1 MTLQDND
8 DIERFL
14 RNVDQI
20 DELVKE
26 LNSNDISCQE
36 RALAKADQF
45 ISSLEQ
51 VDQCKT
57 TINKTV
63 INKHPS
69 SENVSLLHCVPP
81 SFQNIQYESSQNP
94 ENFLRTLEKDA
105 EERRHRRKM
114 KEEKA
119 NALREQGNEAFTQGD
134 YETAVKFYTEGL
146 EQLRDM
152 QALYTN
158 RAQAFIKLK
167 RYKEAI
173 SDCEWALRCNKKCI
187 KAYIHMGKSHLALKD
202 FPQSRISYRK
212 ILEIEPQRETMVKAY
227 LRQVDLEEKVALQE
241 KAAWEELQA
250 GTGQATAVLELLKK
264 LDRPNEINLYYCGGL
279 ELLSLAIKDCTGQ
292 TLFRL
297 NNGFSIING
306 NNIVR
311 SCLSQNS
318 KDPYAV
324 ELCMSVVKLWRTV
337 CSGNEQNQ
345 HLLME
350 CPVTRQHMVQMLA
363 SPKCEIQRE
372 SLELL
377 SLYSQTQ
384 RGRDVLIDN
393 LNLCQTAENLMS
405 CVCRDT
411 SSALALT
418 VLENLAAEN
427 KFKIQSREIFTAVF
441 ALPLEHLLS
450 NIMTADYKIL
460 ASVISVIGCMA
471 LDDVINKNLA
481 GRKEFWRCSLQAME
495 RCVACECR
503 SVLYPLLGLMINLAS
518 NPSQVVQEHAVLA
531 SSRCLDLLSD
541 SSGGVITRA
550 AGLLSVLLPMSS
562 DATQEVVRNGI
573 VRKLL
578 KILKVGGEMSSRYSI
593 KALTVCTAS
602 IPQACEELVKLE
614 KRLHTLRKLLGGIDE
629 LVVGNAALCMGHCL
643 EVDGAASGLLGTDC
657 VPLLLRHTAGD
668 AKRAVVRQ
676 NAAITLGKLCKIEPR
691 HMEKLREL
699 HGLEILH
706 SCARLIT

>member
-1 MTLQDND
+1 MSLQDSD
-8 DIERFL
+8 DLEKFL

-26 LNSNDISCQE
+26 LNSSDVSCQE
-36 RALAKADQF
+36 KALAKADQF
-45 ISSLEQ
+45 ITSLEQ
-51 VDQCKT
+51 GEPCKT
-57 TINKTV
+57 KINKTV
-63 INKHPS
+63 INRHPS
-69 SENVSLLHCVPP
+69 SENGAL
-81 SFQNIQYESSQNP
+81 NTQYESSQNP
-94 ENFLRTLEKDA
+94 ANFLRTLEKDA
-105 EERRHRRKM
+105 EERSQRRKM

-134 YETAVKFYTEGL
+134 YETAVRFYTEGL
-146 EQLRDM
+146 EHLRDM

-173 SDCEWALRCNKKCI
+173 SDCEWALRCNEKCI

-202 FPQSRISYRK
+202 FPQSRLCYRK
-212 ILEIEPQRETMVKAY
+212 ILEIDPQRETMAKAY
-227 LRQVDLEEKVALQE
+227 LKQVDLEEKVALQE
-241 KAAWEELQA
+241 KAALEELQA
-250 GTGQATAVLELLKK
+250 GTEEAMAVPELLKK
-264 LDRPNEINLYYCGGL
+264 LDTPSEINLYYCGGL
-279 ELLSLAIKDCTGQ
+279 ELLSQAIKDCTGQ

-318 KDPYAV
+318 VDPCAV
-324 ELCMSVVKLWRTV
+324 ELCMSVLKLWRAV

-345 HLLME
+345 QLLME

-363 SPKCEIQRE
+363 SPVSEIQRE

-377 SLYSQTQ
+377 SLFSQTKH
-384 RGRDVLIDN
+384 GRTVLIDN
-393 LNLCQTAENLMS
+393 LNLCQMAENLMS

-411 SSALALT
+411 SSASALT
-418 VLENLAAEN
+418 VLKNLAAEN
-427 KFKIQSREIFTAVF
+427 KFKIQSRKLTAVF
-441 ALPLEHLLS
+441 AIPLEHQLS
-450 NIMTADYKIL
+450 NIMTADHKIL
-460 ASVISVIGCMA
+460 ASVISFIGSMA
-471 LDDVINKNLA
+471 LDDVINKKLA
-481 GRKEFWRCSLQAME
+481 GREEFWTCSLQAME
-495 RCVACECR
+495 QCVACECR

-518 NPSQVVQEHAVLA
+518 HPFQVVQEHAVLA

-541 SSGGVITRA
+541 SSGGIITRA
-550 AGLLSVLLPMSS
+550 AGLLSVLLPISS

-573 VRKLL
+573 VKKLL

-602 IPQACEELVKLE
+602 IPQACEELVMLD

-629 LVVGNAALCMGHCL
+629 LVVGNAALCMAHCL
-643 EVDGAASGLLGTDC
+643 EVNGAASGLLGTDC
-657 VPLLLRHTAGD
+657 VPLLLRHAAGD
-668 AKRAVVRQ
+668 AKRAAVRQ
-676 NAAITLGKLCKIEPR
+676 NAATTLGKLCKKEPR
-691 HMEKLREL
+691 HMVKLREL

-706 SCARLIT
+706 SCVRLIT

>member
-1 MTLQDND
+1 MNLQDND
-8 DIERFL
+8 DLERFL
-14 RNVDQI
+14 RNVDQMN
-20 DELVKE
+20 ELVKE
-26 LNSNDISCQE
+26 FNCSDVSRQE
-36 RALAKADQF
+36 KAIAKADQF

-51 VDQCKT
+51 KEPCQTK
-57 TINKTV
+57 INKTV
-63 INKHPS
+63 INKSPS
-69 SENVSLLHCVPP
+69 SENCPA
-81 SFQNIQYESSQNP
+81 NIQYESGQNP
-94 ENFLRTLEKDA
+94 ENFLRILEKDA
-105 EERRHRRKM
+105 EERRLRRKM

-119 NALREQGNEAFTQGD
+119 NALREKGNEAFTQGD
-134 YETAVKFYTEGL
+134 YETAVRFYTEGL

-173 SDCEWALRCNKKCI
+173 SDCEWALRCNEKCI
-187 KAYIHMGKSHLALKD
+187 KAYVHMGKSHLALKD
-202 FPQSRISYRK
+202 FKQSKICYQK

-227 LRQVDLEEKVALQE
+227 LRQVDMEEKASLQE
-241 KAAWEELQA
+241 KAAWEELQE
-250 GTGQATAVLELLKK
+250 GTEQARRVPELLKK
-264 LDRPNEINLYYCGGL
+264 LDRPNEISLYYCGGL
-279 ELLSLAIKDCTGQ
+279 ELLSQAIKDCTGQ
-292 TLFRL
+292 TFFRL

-306 NNIVR
+306 NNTLR

-318 KDPYAV
+318 KDPYAAD
-324 ELCMSVVKLWRTV
+324 LCLAIVKLWRTV
-337 CSGNEQNQ
+337 CSGNEHNQ
-345 HLLME
+345 QLLME
-350 CPVTRQHMVQMLA
+350 CPGTREHMVQLLA
-363 SPKCEIQRE
+363 SPVRVQRE

-377 SLYSQTQ
+377 SMYSQTQ
-384 RGRDVLIDN
+384 HGRDVLIDN
-393 LNLCQTAENLMS
+393 LNSNQMAENLMS
-405 CVCRDT
+405 CVCRDM

-427 KFKIQSREIFTAVF
+427 KFKIQSRENFTAVF
-441 ALPLEHLLS
+441 AFPLEHLLS
-450 NIMTADYKIL
+450 NIMTTDHKTL
-460 ASVISVIGCMA
+460 ASVISVVGTMA
-471 LDDVINKNLA
+471 RDDVISKKLA
-481 GRKEFWRCSLQAME
+481 GHSGFWKCSLQTMKQCIG
-495 RCVACECR
+495 RECK

-550 AGLLSVLLPMSS
+550 AGLLSVLLPMSP

-573 VRKLL
+573 VKKLL

-593 KALTVCTAS
+593 KALTFCTAS
-602 IPQACEELVKLE
+602 IPQACEELVKLD
-614 KRLHTLRKLLGGIDE
+614 KRLHTLRKLLGSIDE

-643 EVDGAASGLLGTDC
+643 EVDGAAVSLLGTDC
-657 VPLLLRHTAGD
+657 VQLLLHHAARD
-668 AKRAVVRQ
+668 AKRAAIQQ

-706 SCARLIT
+706 SCVRLIT

>member
-1 MTLQDND
+1 MTLQDSD
-8 DIERFL
+8 DLERFL
-14 RNVDQI
+14 RNADQI
-20 DELVKE
+20 NELVKE
-26 LNSNDISCQE
+26 FNSSDVSCQE
-36 RALAKADQF
+36 KALAKADQF

-51 VDQCKT
+51 VEPCKT
-57 TINKTV
+57 KINKTV
-63 INKHPS
+63 INK
-69 SENVSLLHCVPP
+69 NP
-81 SFQNIQYESSQNP
+81 SFENGPLNIQYESSQNP
-94 ENFLRTLEKDA
+94 ENFFRTLEKDA
-105 EERRHRRKM
+105 EERSQRRKM

-119 NALREQGNEAFTQGD
+119 NELRELGNEAFTQGD
-134 YETAVKFYTEGL
+134 YETAVRFYTEGL

-158 RAQAFIKLK
+158 RAQ
-167 RYKEAI
+167 
-173 SDCEWALRCNKKCI
+173 
-187 KAYIHMGKSHLALKD
+187 
-202 FPQSRISYRK
+202 SRICYRK

-250 GTGQATAVLELLKK
+250 GTEQATAVLELLKK

-279 ELLSLAIKDCTGQ
+279 ELLSQAIKDCTGQ

-324 ELCMSVVKLWRTV
+324 DLCMSAVKLWRTV
-337 CSGNEQNQ
+337 CTGNKQNQ
-345 HLLME
+345 QLLME
-350 CPVTRQHMVQMLA
+350 CPVTRQHMVQLLA
-363 SPKCEIQRE
+363 SPICEIQKE

-384 RGRDVLIDN
+384 HGRDLLIGN
-393 LNLCQTAENLMS
+393 LNLCQMAENLMS

-411 SSALALT
+411 SSASALSI
-418 VLENLAAEN
+418 LKNLAAEN
-427 KFKIQSREIFTAVF
+427 NKGK
-441 ALPLEHLLS
+441 LERMLFWLS
-450 NIMTADYKIL
+450 FDT
-460 ASVISVIGCMA
+460 
-471 LDDVINKNLA
+471 
-481 GRKEFWRCSLQAME
+481 
-495 RCVACECR
+495 
-503 SVLYPLLGLMINLAS
+503 
-518 NPSQVVQEHAVLA
+518 QEHAVLA

-573 VRKLL
+573 VKKLL

-602 IPQACEELVKLE
+602 IPQACEELVKLD
-614 KRLHTLRKLLGGIDE
+614 KRLHTLRKLLGSIDE

-657 VPLLLRHTAGD
+657 VPLLLRHSAGD
-668 AKRAVVRQ
+668 AKRAAVRQ

-706 SCARLIT
+706 SCVRLIT

>member
-1 MTLQDND
+1 MALPDSD

-26 LNSNDISCQE
+26 LKSNDISCQE
-36 RALAKADQF
+36 KTFAKVDQF
-45 ISSLEQ
+45 ISSLEE
-51 VDQCKT
+51 VEQCKT

-69 SENVSLLHCVPP
+69 SENLP
-81 SFQNIQYESSQNP
+81 QNIQNGSNQNP

-105 EERRHRRKM
+105 EERRHGRKM
-114 KEEKA
+114 REEKA
-119 NALREQGNEAFTQGD
+119 NALKEQGNEAFTQGD

-173 SDCEWALRCNKKCI
+173 SDCEWALRCNNKCI

-202 FPQSRISYRK
+202 FPQSRICYQK

-250 GTGQATAVLELLKK
+250 GTGQAMAVAELLKK
-264 LDRPNEINLYYCGGL
+264 LDRPNEIHLYYCGGL
-279 ELLSLAIKDCTGQ
+279 ELLSQAIKDCTGQ

-297 NNGFSIING
+297 NNGFIIING

-324 ELCMSVVKLWRTV
+324 DLCMSVVKLWRTV

-345 HLLME
+345 QLLME
-350 CPVTRQHMVQMLA
+350 CPVTRQHIVQMLG
-363 SPKCEIQRE
+363 SPECEIQRE

-384 RGRDVLIDN
+384 HGRDVLIDN
-393 LNLCQTAENLMS
+393 LDLCQTAENLVS

-411 SSALALT
+411 SSVTALT
-418 VLENLAAEN
+418 VLEDLAAVN

-450 NIMTADYKIL
+450 NMTVDYNIL
-460 ASVISVIGCMA
+460 ASVISVIGTMA
-471 LDDVINKNLA
+471 LDNVINKNLA

-518 NPSQVVQEHAVLA
+518 NPSQVVQEYAVLA

-541 SSGGVITRA
+541 SSGGIITRA

-562 DATQEVVRNGI
+562 DATQEVVRKGI
-573 VRKLL
+573 VKKLL

-602 IPQACEELVKLE
+602 IPQACEELVKLD

-668 AKRAVVRQ
+668 AKRAAVRQ

-691 HMEKLREL
+691 HMNELREL

>member
-8 DIERFL
+8 DLERFL
-14 RNVDQI
+14 RNADQI
-20 DELVKE
+20 NELVKD
-26 LNSNDISCQE
+26 LNSSDVSCQGK
-36 RALAKADQF
+36 AIAKADQF

-51 VDQCKT
+51 KEPCKT
-57 TINKTV
+57 KINKTL
-63 INKHPS
+63 INKNPS
-69 SENVSLLHCVPP
+69 SENRPM
-81 SFQNIQYESSQNP
+81 NIQYESSQNP
-94 ENFLRTLEKDA
+94 EHFLRMLEKDA
-105 EERRHRRKM
+105 EERRQRRKM

-134 YETAVKFYTEGL
+134 YETAVMFYTEGL
-146 EQLRDM
+146 DQLRDM

-173 SDCEWALRCNKKCI
+173 SDCEWALRCNEKCI
-187 KAYIHMGKSHLALKD
+187 KAYVHMGKSHLALKD
-202 FPQSRISYRK
+202 FQHSRICYRK

-227 LRQVDLEEKVALQE
+227 LRQVDLEEKASLQE
-241 KAAWEELQA
+241 KAAWEELQE
-250 GTGQATAVLELLKK
+250 GTEQAVAVTELLKK

-279 ELLSLAIKDCTGQ
+279 ELLSQAIKDCTGQ

-306 NNIVR
+306 NNSVR

-318 KDPYAV
+318 KDPYAID
-324 ELCMSVVKLWRTV
+324 LCMSVIKLWRTV
-337 CSGNEQNQ
+337 CSGDEQNQ
-345 HLLME
+345 QLLME
-350 CPVTRQHMVQMLA
+350 CPGTRQHMVQLLA
-363 SPKCEIQRE
+363 SPVREIQRE

-377 SLYSQTQ
+377 SMYSETQ
-384 RGRDVLIDN
+384 HGRDVLIDN
-393 LNLCQTAENLMS
+393 LNSNQMAENLMS
-405 CVCRDT
+405 CVRRDT

-418 VLENLAAEN
+418 VLRNLAGEN
-427 KFKIQSREIFTAVF
+427 KFKIQSRENFTAAF
-441 ALPLEHLLS
+441 ALPLEHLLA
-450 NIMTADYKIL
+450 NINTADYETL
-460 ASVISVIGCMA
+460 ASVISVIGTMA
-471 LDDVINKNLA
+471 LDDIISTKLA
-481 GRKEFWRCSLQAME
+481 GRNEFWRCSLQAME
-495 RCVACECR
+495 RRVGCECG

-541 SSGGVITRA
+541 FSGGVITRA
-550 AGLLSVLLPMSS
+550 TGLLSVLLPMSS
-562 DATQEVVRNGI
+562 DATQEVVQNGI
-573 VRKLL
+573 VKKLL

-602 IPQACEELVKLE
+602 IPQACEELVKLD
-614 KRLHTLRKLLGGIDE
+614 KRLCTLRKLLGGIDE
-629 LVVGNAALCMGHCL
+629 LLVGNAALCMGHCL
-643 EVDGAASGLLGTDC
+643 EVDGAAGGLLGTDC
-657 VPLLLRHTAGD
+657 MQLLLYHSAGD
-668 AKRAVVRQ
+668 AKRAAVRQ

-706 SCARLIT
+706 SCVRLITER